1 MRRECKVEVPDG
13 FKGCQDAWPARFFQ
27 ALPNFQDRWPIY
39 TIGSFSLALA
49 LLCIL
54 DFYPPCW
61 DWSPKSTL
69 MNSGPKPTT
78 FLDLCYL
85 KLTHPL
91 IKFSF
96 LKLLSFSLAFT
107 ITPSAYVAYILV
119 AASLT
124 RTVVGLFTPGPLLF
138 SPYCFSCGASLVPI
152 AYTTLITFKFRILD
166 LTSEFLAD
174 GCIYC
179 L

>member
-1 MRRECKVEVPDG
+1 MTYIYHWLIFSCTCP
-13 FKGCQDAWPARFFQ
+13 PLHSRF
-27 ALPNFQDRWPIY
+27 L
-39 TIGSFSLALA
+39 
-49 LLCIL
+49 
-54 DFYPPCW
+54 
-61 DWSPKSTL
+61 STL
-69 MNSGPKPTT
+69 LRLISWKHINELCPKPTT

-85 KLTHPL
+85 ILTHPL

-107 ITPSAYVAYILV
+107 ITPSTYVAYILV

-138 SPYCFSCGASLVPI
+138 SLYCFSCGASLVPLG
-152 AYTTLITFKFRILD
+152 YTTLITFKFRILD